1 MKVVRVCRAMTP
13 PQKDLIARHDFGDII
28 QMKCSKLIPELCLF
42 LMDNFDLV
50 NCVLDFGDRGR
61 IPVTTESVVKV
72 MGVPM
77 GNTAVPYKQDVDATS
92 LMLQMMGIT
101 DGVQP
106 TIATLEKELGPEYP
120 EDDAY
125 LRKFVIYITH
135 SLFAPITAVRVSP
148 KCYPRVLNTEAIR
161 SYNWARFIFDMMIH
175 TANAK
180 DTKIWFKACMPYLMV
195 NFLDLFSY
203 FYPLH
208 GEQHIFYLVT
218 SFFTLSF
225 LQ

>member
-1 MKVVRVCRAMTP
+1 VR
-13 PQKDLIARHDFGDII
+13 
-28 QMKCSKLIPELCLF
+28 
-42 LMDNFDLV
+42 
-50 NCVLDFGDRGR
+50 DFGDRGR
-61 IPVTTESVVKV
+61 ILVTTESVVKV

-148 KCYPRVLNTEAIR
+148 KCYPPVLNTEAIR

-175 TANAK
+175 TANAE